1 MVPSSL
7 SLLLTRYGSSACMQP
22 GENITKG
29 IFFSK
34 KSDIGLSDMSC
45 TLYHVLT
52 ALTPLC
58 AAQES
63 FFKEKCKQQAPTTL
77 HPYGLPVDLC
87 LPGERS
93 RSAVFV

>member
-1 MVPSSL
+1 
-7 SLLLTRYGSSACMQP
+7 
-22 GENITKG
+22 
-29 IFFSK
+29 
-34 KSDIGLSDMSC
+34 MSC
-45 TLYHVLT
+45 TLCHVLT

-58 AAQES
+58 AVQES
-63 FFKEKCKQQAPTTL
+63 VFKEKCKQQAPPTL